1 MLTDECYMLTANLKR
16 RLGLYKIEEL
26 DLKAMCHGVPLE
38 NSLCKVSIIN
48 CCYDNEVLPGR
59 HPDGDTIGESVGT
72 FVAWP
77 KERLKKVC
85 RDQHFITSYYDI

>member
-1 MLTDECYMLTANLKR
+1 MLTANLKR
-16 RLGLYKIEEL
+16 RLGLCKIEEL
-26 DLKAMCHGVPLE
+26 DPRAMCHGVPLG
-38 NSLCKVSIIN
+38 NSFCRVSIIN
-48 CCYDNEVLPGR
+48 CSYTNEVLPRR
-59 HPDGDTIGESVGT
+59 HPGGDTIGESVGT